1 MPVVHVEEQVAR
13 RPGIARGMGALLG
26 VAMLLNYADRGSL
39 STVSPVLKDE
49 LGINNTQLGL
59 LLSSFFWTYS
69 LSQPVAGWIAQRYPV
84 RIVLA
89 IGVGLWS
96 LATMACGLAAGFA
109 SLFALRMVLG
119 LGESVIFPASARII
133 TEQSREDQRG
143 TANGI
148 SMVGLALGPTLGTII
163 GALILRD
170 AGWRWVFYS
179 LGGCSLLW
187 LIPWLC
193 YRGSRA
199 PARLTDITTP
209 APYAQILCQKALW
222 GTCLG
227 QFCYSYPAYMLLTWL
242 PIFLVKVQHLS
253 VGQMGLAGGLIYLCQ
268 AMAAAIGGIA
278 SDRLI
283 RKARWSVNTAR
294 KAFVSGGLSIAIV
307 GLVIA
312 SATHGRLLSTV
323 GIVLLAIGIGLC
335 QPMVFTIGQTLAG
348 PRASARWIGI
358 QNMAGNFAGVAAPIL
373 TGWLADRTGSFA
385 ASFGAA
391 AAFGLAGIVCWQWI
405 VPRVEET
412 RWSTAVQQ

>member
-1 MPVVHVEEQVAR
+1 MPVVQVEEQVQG
-13 RPGIARGMGALLG
+13 RPGIARGMVALLG

-96 LATMACGLAAGFA
+96 VATMACGLAAGFV

-148 SMVGLALGPTLGTII
+148 SMIGLALGPTLGPII

-193 YRGSRA
+193 YRGSTVAA
-199 PARLTDITTP
+199 PSAEPATP
-209 APYAQILCQKALW
+209 APYAQILRQKALW
-222 GTCLG
+222 GACMG

-268 AMAAAIGGIA
+268 AMSAATGGIA

-283 RKARWSVNTAR
+283 RKAGWSVTMAR
-294 KAFVSGGLSIAIV
+294 KTFLSGGLSIAIV
-307 GLVIA
+307 GLIIA
-312 SATHGRLLSTV
+312 STTHGRLFSTL

-335 QPMVFTIGQTLAG
+335 QPMVFAIGQTLAG
-348 PRASARWIGI
+348 PRAAARWMGI

-373 TGWLADRTGSFA
+373 TGWLVDHTGSFA
-385 ASFGAA
+385 ASFAAA
-391 AAFGLAGIVCWQWI
+391 AAFGLTGIVCWQWV
-405 VPRVEET
+405 VPRVEQT
-412 RWSTAVQQ
+412 RWSAGGQG

>member
-1 MPVVHVEEQVAR
+1 MPVVQVEEQVQG
-13 RPGIARGMGALLG
+13 RPGIARGMVALLG

-96 LATMACGLAAGFA
+96 VATMACGLAAGFV

-148 SMVGLALGPTLGTII
+148 SMIGLALGPTLGTII

-193 YRGSRA
+193 YRGSTVAA
-199 PARLTDITTP
+199 PSAEPATP
-209 APYAQILCQKALW
+209 APYAQILRQKALW
-222 GTCLG
+222 GACMG

-268 AMAAAIGGIA
+268 AMSAATGGIA

-283 RKARWSVNTAR
+283 RKAGWSVTMAR
-294 KAFVSGGLSIAIV
+294 KTFLSGGLSIAIV
-307 GLVIA
+307 GLIIA
-312 SATHGRLLSTV
+312 STTHGRLFSTL

-335 QPMVFTIGQTLAG
+335 QPMVFAIGQTLAG
-348 PRASARWIGI
+348 PRAAARWMGI

-373 TGWLADRTGSFA
+373 TGWLVDHTGSFA
-385 ASFGAA
+385 ASFAAA
-391 AAFGLAGIVCWQWI
+391 AAFGLTGIVCWQWV
-405 VPRVEET
+405 VPRVEQT
-412 RWSTAVQQ
+412 RWSAGGQG

>member
-1 MPVVHVEEQVAR
+1 MV
-13 RPGIARGMGALLG
+13 ALLAL
-26 VAMLLNYADRGSL
+26 AMLLNYADRGSL
-39 STVSPVLKDE
+39 STVAPVLKDS
-49 LGINNTQLGL
+49 LHINNTQMGL

-69 LSQPVAGWIAQRYPV
+69 LSQPIAGWVAQRYPV

-96 LATMACGLAAGFA
+96 LATMACGLAAGFV
-109 SLFALRMVLG
+109 SLFGLRLLLG

-179 LGGCSLLW
+179 LDGCTLLW
-187 LIPWLC
+187 LIPWLA
-193 YRGSRA
+193 YRGVAS
-199 PARLTDITTP
+199 PGTHGTP
-209 APYAQILCQKALW
+209 AKLAAYSQILRQPALW
-222 GTCLG
+222 GACVG

-242 PIFLVKVQHLS
+242 PLFLVKVQHLS

-268 AMAAAIGGIA
+268 AISAVTGGIG
-278 SDRLI
+278 SDWLI
-283 RKARWSVNTAR
+283 RKRSFTVTIAR
-294 KAFVSGGLSIAIV
+294 KTLLSGGLSVAIV

-312 SATHGRLLSTV
+312 SLAEGRLVSTL
-323 GIVLLAIGIGLC
+323 GIVLLAVGIGLC

-348 PRASARWIGI
+348 LQASARWMGI

-385 ASFGAA
+385 ASFVAA
-391 AAFGLAGIVCWQWI
+391 AAFAAVGIACWQLI
-405 VPRVEET
+405 VGQVEET
-412 RWSTAVQQ
+412 RWNTNS

>member
-1 MPVVHVEEQVAR
+1 MPVVQVEEQVQG
-13 RPGIARGMGALLG
+13 RPGIARGMVALLG

-39 STVSPVLKDE
+39 STVSPVLKDQ
-49 LGINNTQLGL
+49 LGINNTQVGL

-96 LATMACGLAAGFA
+96 LATMACGLAAGFV

-148 SMVGLALGPTLGTII
+148 SMIGLALGPTLGTII

-193 YRGSRA
+193 YRGSTVAA
-199 PARLTDITTP
+199 PSAEPATP
-209 APYAQILCQKALW
+209 APYAQILRQKALW
-222 GTCLG
+222 GACMG

-268 AMAAAIGGIA
+268 AMSAATGGIA

-283 RKARWSVNTAR
+283 RKAGWSVTMAR
-294 KAFVSGGLSIAIV
+294 KTFLSGGLSIAIV
-307 GLVIA
+307 GLIIA
-312 SATHGRLLSTV
+312 STTHGRLFSTL

-335 QPMVFTIGQTLAG
+335 QPMVFAIGQTLAG
-348 PRASARWIGI
+348 PRAAARWMSI

-373 TGWLADRTGSFA
+373 TGWLVDHTGSFA
-385 ASFGAA
+385 ASFAAA
-391 AAFGLAGIVCWQWI
+391 AAFGLTGIVCWQWV
-405 VPRVEET
+405 VPRVEQT
-412 RWSTAVQQ
+412 RWSAGGQG